1 MRAKVAL
8 YRDPAYDPAVEA
20 QRREA
25 AMSDSEGDDEE
36 GGVPQVPLEE
46 LLDDLD
52 ALHLDE
58 DGEDDEGGH
67 GAGGSAAADHAG
79 T

>member
-8 YRDPAYDPAVEA
+8 YRDPAYDPAAEA

-25 AMSDSEGDDEE
+25 AMSDSDGDGED
-36 GGVPQVPLEE
+36 GVPQVPLEE
-46 LLDDLD
+46 LLDGLD

-58 DGEDDEGGH
+58 DGDEQHDGGGH
-67 GAGGSAAADHAG
+67 GAGDAAADHAG

>member
-8 YRDPAYDPAVEA
+8 WRDPAYDPAAEA
-20 QRREA
+20 QRRDA
-25 AMSDSEGDDEE
+25 AMTESEEDEQD
-36 GGVPQVPLEE
+36 GVPQVPLEE

-58 DGEDDEGGH
+58 GEEHEGGGH
-67 GAGGSAAADHAG
+67 EAEGVAAEEHAG